1 MQYENWKNISRQIHW
16 ISVLSDMNEQEEKFE
31 ERFLKENDYRLIVD
45 FNEVNLEFSG
55 KQMEIGDIK
64 YKKKKVLKQSTIDL
78 KKKKDSDLF

>member
-1 MQYENWKNISRQIHW
+1 
-16 ISVLSDMNEQEEKFE
+16 MNEQEEKFE

>member
-55 KQMEIGDIK
+55 KQME
-64 YKKKKVLKQSTIDL
+64 
-78 KKKKDSDLF
+78 F